1 MAQLTGNEF
10 NNEKGTQGSLLKW
23 VWGKIYIYFGGVF
36 DDAKAYV
43 DAALG
48 NVYTKTEADTQLA
61 PVVANVA
68 TLQGGLAAEL
78 VARANGDTVLQ
89 SALNALTAQVVGLK
103 TITTWDATQAFPT
116 LRADGAAFSKG
127 NYVQIT
133 VGSGQL
139 KAGDM
144 LICTADGAT
153 SIAGFGDVDNNVD
166 IATDSVFGTVKL
178 VASLA
183 EYNGTDAATGSKVIT
198 KSVLQ
203 AILGEVSAAITTA
216 YQGADAALQTS
227 ITTAYNAAITTALGN
242 YYTKAEADAVTGA
255 LATRLTTAESNIT
268 ALQTVVATKA
278 NKTAVAAALTVIKN
292 EVMDVFRN
300 TQKRLTKTIS
310 GSVYTY
316 PWGDGTND
324 GLEDDFSY
332 WITGPYLFSK
342 PKIHQIVNLAL
353 GGLSLRFTTLEVAQS
368 PSYSRF
374 SQIPV
379 AVCPDKSD
387 YDVVV
392 IQSFYEQNGNSF
404 CEMVFYFNNEV
415 FEDDQIMDK
424 ILIVGEHSQY
434 ERLVDLNAALSETG
448 FDTDTATAIS
458 TI

>member
-1 MAQLTGNEF
+1 M
-10 NNEKGTQGSLLKW
+10 
-23 VWGKIYIYFGGVF
+23 
-36 DDAKAYV
+36 
-43 DAALG
+43 
-48 NVYTKTEADTQLA
+48 
-61 PVVANVA
+61 
-68 TLQGGLAAEL
+68 
-78 VARANGDTVLQ
+78 
-89 SALNALTAQVVGLK
+89 
-103 TITTWDATQAFPT
+103 
-116 LRADGAAFSKG
+116 
-127 NYVQIT
+127 
-133 VGSGQL
+133 
-139 KAGDM
+139 
-144 LICTADGAT
+144 
-153 SIAGFGDVDNNVD
+153 
-166 IATDSVFGTVKL
+166 
-178 VASLA
+178 
-183 EYNGTDAATGSKVIT
+183 
-198 KSVLQ
+198 
-203 AILGEVSAAITTA
+203 
-216 YQGADAALQTS
+216 QTS